1 MVMKVVTDGSPA
13 TTEPGI
19 GSHFR
24 STSTCLESDGVFEAG
39 NESGDDDIFGWK
51 GSYEQ
56 FRKDD
61 DSPLILYTYKRSWRL
76 IWSK

>member
-1 MVMKVVTDGSPA
+1 MVMKVVTNGSPA

-24 STSTCLESDGVFEAG
+24 GTLTCLESDGVFEVG
-39 NESGDDDIFGWK
+39 NESGDDDIFGLK

-56 FRKDD
+56 FRRDE
-61 DSPLILYTYKRSWRL
+61 IGRAHV
-76 IWSK
+76 